1 MKPFA
6 ARKLMQQAQSYDSAA
21 MRRALGHLASADAHL
36 KGMGTLP
43 PELEF
48 ELMLGRL
55 LSKG

>member
-1 MKPFA
+1 
-6 ARKLMQQAQSYDSAA
+6 
-21 MRRALGHLASADAHL
+21 MRRALSHLACADAHL

-55 LSKG
+55 LSLR

>member
-6 ARKLMQQAQSYDSAA
+6 ARKLVLQAESYDTES
-21 MRRALGHLASADAHL
+21 MRRALGFLARADAHL

-43 PELEF
+43 PELEL

-55 LSKG
+55 LSLS